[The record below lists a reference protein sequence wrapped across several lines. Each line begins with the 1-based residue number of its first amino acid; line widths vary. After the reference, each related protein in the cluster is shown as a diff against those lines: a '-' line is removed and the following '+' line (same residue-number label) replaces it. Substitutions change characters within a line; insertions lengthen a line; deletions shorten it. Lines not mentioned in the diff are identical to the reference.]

1 MEEFDEV
8 DCAIYVEAPDR
19 RALVALV
26 AELSGGRALDD
37 ARVTA
42 PGLYLYVDRNDEA
55 DAALRTTPDEGF
67 LYFAFELEVY
77 AHERP
82 ATALVTRLLEELWA
96 RGWPAVAAC
105 EYEDELPDRGGRRWR
120 AAPS

>member
-1 MEEFDEV
+1 MDFDEV
-8 DCAIYVEAPDR
+8 DCAIYVDAPGVEPLMEL
-19 RALVALV
+19 LV
-26 AELSGGRALDD
+26 ELTGGRRD
-37 ARVTA
+37 RGWTVEA
-42 PGLYLYVDRNDEA
+42 PGLALYVDRNDEA
-55 DAALRTTPDEGF
+55 DAALRSTPVEGF

-120 AAPS
+120 AGPS